1 MCVCVCVCV
10 CMCAHSRAQLC
21 PTLWD
26 PMDCSPPVSSV
37 HGIFQARILE
47 WVAIFYSRGSSW
59 PRGSNQGLL
68 HLLYWQADS
77 LPLRHL
83 GRLNRVVKSP
93 RYEIFPSPKKTPL
106 VTLKLISSSHSQLQA
121 PTGLHSVP
129 EVLPLLGFLVNVN
142 MESLCVCVCVLLFHL
157 A

>member
-1 MCVCVCVCV
+1 MCVCMHV
-10 CMCAHSRAQLC
+10 R
-21 PTLWD
+21 TLTCSVVSNSLR

-47 WVAIFYSRGSSW
+47 WVAIFYSGGSSW

-83 GRLNRVVKSP
+83 GNLNRVVKSP

-106 VTLKLISSSHSQLQA
+106 VTLKLISSSHSQSQA
-121 PTGLHSVP
+121 PTDLYSVP
-129 EVLPLLGFLVNVN
+129 EVLSLLGFLVNVN
-142 MESLCVCVCVLLFHL
+142 MESLCVCVCYFFT
-157 A
+157 